1 MNTRS
6 TVSMLVLSLG
16 LGLGLGSLSGCKLL
30 SKEHRACSHLAQIC
44 EEGAEQQAKIDSC
57 EKDLNELRSSAG
69 SEAVDRT
76 IACIQEAK
84 SCVSAAGCMVGGIGG
99 GMLNEFIK
107 GVQKAM
113 PK

>member
-1 MNTRS
+1 MNIRR
-6 TVSMLVLSLG
+6 VLGMAVFLLPLSSLP
-16 LGLGLGSLSGCKLL
+16 GCKLL

-44 EEGAEQQAKIDSC
+44 EEGTEQQARIDSC
-57 EKDLNELRSSAG
+57 EKELNDLRSSAG

-76 IACIQEAK
+76 ITCIQEAK

-107 GVQKAM
+107 GVQKAL

>member
-1 MNTRS
+1 MNMRRTLG
-6 TVSMLVLSLG
+6 MALLCVLPLTG
-16 LGLGLGSLSGCKLL
+16 LTGCKLL

-44 EEGAEQQAKIDSC
+44 EEGAEQQARIDSC
-57 EKDLNELRSSAG
+57 EKELTELRSSAG

-99 GMLNEFIK
+99 GMLNDFIK
-107 GVQKAM
+107 GVQKAL